1 MSKRFSFVV
10 LLGGLALFPIAG
22 HAAAPQTRASQ
33 FVSFNPSSPAI
44 AGTSAKLAATASSGL
59 PVVFEVRSASPQG
72 GDPGVCA
79 INGDQVTYKKSGDC
93 NIYASQAGDETYAGP
108 VAVLQTIVVVKAAQ
122 AISFRAPPAAASAQT
137 SAPLE
142 ASASPSGLPVSFSI
156 DPASASIC
164 SLSGAGAPTTV
175 IYNKQGDCRISV
187 DQAGDAT
194 YEAAPRVTQT
204 VRVSLITAAIRL
216 ASSAPVPAPGQRV
229 VLTATIAPAG
239 VGAPAATGSVTFRDG
254 AQTLGS
260 ARLAGGVATFTT
272 QALALGDHVMTAAYG
287 GDEVYGALVSAPL
300 VLSQNRPNPADDSHV
315 RAIVAAQAAMTRRM
329 ADTQIDTVQRRLE
342 ALHGEDTPAFLNG
355 LSVSG
360 PRDLPRGAGPFD
372 DPVLKDQAFTFGA
385 AGRALDRWLGASFG
399 TFEPLPVKVWTAG
412 SVMTGG
418 ANFSS
423 PGVVTKTHLT
433 LSGLT
438 AGVDAIFMQGV
449 KGGFAVSYSGGAN
462 DLGDDGSRM
471 KSRGITGSL
480 YGSWRVKDRVFLD
493 GLVGYGDMA
502 FSSRRYEANATG
514 LLAGERRGKLFFGS
528 LALSYDAALGPL
540 KLAPYG
546 RLDLMNASLNAY
558 AETGDANWTLNFDKA
573 TLSSQSLALGL
584 RGEYGIEQPWGLLS
598 PTGRL
603 EYRRLMSGE
612 LTQAMGYAAQPSDA
626 YALTTAP
633 ADRDMVSA
641 SLGLKAKGAGDVTG
655 SLEYLLSGGLK
666 SGLQGQGLRGAVRVG
681 F

>member
-1 MSKRFSFVV
+1 
-10 LLGGLALFPIAG
+10 
-22 HAAAPQTRASQ
+22 
-33 FVSFNPSSPAI
+33 
-44 AGTSAKLAATASSGL
+44 
-59 PVVFEVRSASPQG
+59 
-72 GDPGVCA
+72 
-79 INGDQVTYKKSGDC
+79 
-93 NIYASQAGDETYAGP
+93 
-108 VAVLQTIVVVKAAQ
+108 
-122 AISFRAPPAAASAQT
+122 
-137 SAPLE
+137 
-142 ASASPSGLPVSFSI
+142 
-156 DPASASIC
+156 
-164 SLSGAGAPTTV
+164 
-175 IYNKQGDCRISV
+175 
-187 DQAGDAT
+187 
-194 YEAAPRVTQT
+194 
-204 VRVSLITAAIRL
+204 
-216 ASSAPVPAPGQRV
+216 
-229 VLTATIAPAG
+229 
-239 VGAPAATGSVTFRDG
+239 
-254 AQTLGS
+254 
-260 ARLAGGVATFTT
+260 
-272 QALALGDHVMTAAYG
+272 MTAAYG
-287 GDEVYGALVSAPL
+287 GDELYGALVSAPL

-514 LLAGERRGKLFFGS
+514 LLAGERRGNLFFGS

-540 KLAPYG
+540 KFAPYG